1 MINNTKAEYSGELS
15 INPFDLNL
23 NINLG
28 DYKLLK
34 ILNINLILSEL
45 IKTELLFNDNISINT
60 SVTTTSN
67 LKNHTFRKINF
78 FFNIINGK
86 INVNKTKFIINKI
99 GSIELGNSNIFFENS
114 KLTLNTDIVV
124 DINNTD
130 KLFSLL
136 QTNKKFRKPIK
147 NILINLD
154 YVFLTNQIK
163 INNLNIDGK
172 DGGNELSGIS
182 EVFIGNNLNNWNK
195 NKRLLNRLIES
206 YEG

>member
-1 MINNTKAEYSGELS
+1 M
-15 INPFDLNL
+15 
-23 NINLG
+23 
-28 DYKLLK
+28 
-34 ILNINLILSEL
+34 
-45 IKTELLFNDNISINT
+45 
-60 SVTTTSN
+60 
-67 LKNHTFRKINF
+67 
-78 FFNIINGK
+78 
-86 INVNKTKFIINKI
+86 
-99 GSIELGNSNIFFENS
+99 
-114 KLTLNTDIVV
+114 
-124 DINNTD
+124 
-130 KLFSLL
+130 FSLL